1 MARFIV
7 RTKLN
12 INDIK
17 EVEKYKALIPENN
30 QYEELKKAI
39 KDQGFLFPVI
49 VNKNGEL
56 LDGYTRL
63 KIARELGITEIPA
76 EVYETNGR
84 EEELDIIASLNLKRR
99 HLTKDELVLLID
111 KIHEMKKR
119 LKKDN
124 IDEQNLG
131 RAPQILPTNTDKNR
145 STPATIFEHKN
156 EQNGMTPHPIL
167 PVNTNKISTNEQN
180 LVSPDQI
187 LIKDT
192 NKISTKQESR
202 EIKEELKKLVPDVQ
216 INEKTIEKYLQVKK
230 EVPWL
235 VQYIGDEKKGK
246 IGIQKAY
253 DIYLLLKE
261 KNLLDLDKRIPKP
274 ELSKLVTDKDGR
286 KVLERD
292 DLLQLILDHKMA
304 VSQAINKIKTEDK
317 LQRSNKK
324 PKAKDEDLGETKDE
338 GEKIKT
344 DEREYSKSNDEYD
357 FVGEWQKAVEKET
370 EQQLTPQ
377 FNEKDEEVPP
387 TRIEIYTPK
396 ADLVALYEA
405 MPSIKKLVDEGKLT
419 EKDTEKVYEIWRNME
434 AIYKQASLLWYN
446 TIDILLK
453 RVGLSE
459 KEREEIFY
467 EMVKPYFRLFSRE
480 EVFPKEVLEGK
491 L

>member
-17 EVEKYKALIPENN
+17 EVEEYKSLIPENN
-30 QYEELKKAI
+30 QYEELKRAI

-63 KIARELGITEIPA
+63 KIARELGITEIPV
-76 EVYETNGR
+76 EVYETSGR
-84 EEELDIIASLNLKRR
+84 EDELDIIASLNLKRR

-131 RAPQILPTNTDKNR
+131 RAPQILPVDTDKI
-145 STPATIFEHKN
+145 STKQESREIKEEKRLKKDN
-156 EQNGMTPHPIL
+156 IDEQNAMTPHRIL
-167 PVNTNKISTNEQN
+167 PV
-180 LVSPDQI
+180 
-187 LIKDT
+187 DT
-192 NKISTKQESR
+192 DKISTKQESR
-202 EIKEELKKLVPDVQ
+202 EIKEELKRLAPDVQ
-216 INEKTIEKYLQVKK
+216 INEDTIRQYLQVKK
-230 EVPWL
+230 ETPWL
-235 VQYIGDEKKGK
+235 IQYIGDEKKGK
-246 IGIQKAY
+246 IGIRKAY
-253 DIYLLLKE
+253 DIYRLLKE

-304 VSQAINKIKTEDK
+304 VSQAINKIKTEEK
-317 LQRSNKK
+317 LKK
-324 PKAKDEDLGETKDE
+324 AKGSKPRAKDEEEDE
-338 GEKIKT
+338 GEEDRGEEIET
-344 DEREYSKSNDEYD
+344 IDREDSESNDEYD
-357 FVGEWQKAVEKET
+357 FVGEWKKAIEEEKEK
-370 EQQLTPQ
+370 QLTGE
-377 FNEKDEEVPP
+377 FNEKDEEAPP

-396 ADLVALYEA
+396 ADLDSLYEA
-405 MPSIKKLVDEGKLT
+405 MPSFKKLVDEGKLT
-419 EKDTEKVYEIWRNME
+419 EKDAEKVYEIWRNME
-434 AIYKQASLLWYN
+434 SIYKQASLLWYN

-491 L
+491 W